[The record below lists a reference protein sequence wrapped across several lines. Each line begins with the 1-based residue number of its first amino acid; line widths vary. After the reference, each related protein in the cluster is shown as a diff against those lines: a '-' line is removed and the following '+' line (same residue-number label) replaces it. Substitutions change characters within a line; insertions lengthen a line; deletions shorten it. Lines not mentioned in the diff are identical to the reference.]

1 MNIRKSILLRVR
13 IAFLLFF
20 LFGVAVVAKIGH
32 IQFVEGEK
40 WAEKARKVS
49 YQYRQVNA
57 TRGNIYSD
65 NGSLL
70 ATSLPEYRL
79 CFDPSIA
86 KTEVYRT
93 GLDSLSLLLSRFFGD
108 RSREDYKRKIN
119 DARQSGK
126 KYIILNKRLIRYQ
139 DKKRMTQWPIFREG
153 RMGGGVIFE
162 KTNRR
167 FKPFRFLASR
177 TIGYI
182 NENEYG
188 AGLEYSF
195 NGILAG
201 KDGRALFQRIA
212 GGNWKPLY
220 DETEVRPEDGLDIV
234 TTIDVNIQD
243 VAESSLLT
251 ALKEHDADY
260 GAVVVMSV
268 KTGEIKAISNL
279 SKSGGFYSERYNY
292 AVGGQG
298 LTEPGSTFKLV
309 SLMALLENTDIE
321 LNDTIDTGNGRYK
334 FFDRVMADHK
344 PGGYGKI
351 TVREAFEKSSNIAI
365 SRMINDHFGAQPGRF
380 VDFIKDLGLGQPLGF
395 QMAGEGIPYIKSPK
409 DPSWSG
415 ITLPWM
421 SIGYELKLTP
431 LQTLTLYNAVANN
444 GKMVQPIIVKYVK
457 KADHIE
463 KQYDPEV
470 LNSKICSSKTL
481 RQLQSMLVGVVENGT
496 ASNIRNP
503 YYKIAGKTGT
513 AQKIK
518 AGGGYTRNYY
528 TSFAG
533 YFPAENPK
541 FSCIVVIDNPKN
553 YYQYG
558 SDVAAP
564 VFKTIADK
572 IYSLDMELHK
582 NDKQLAV
589 AQEDGVFPV
598 IQAGYYEDLNL
609 LCDEMD
615 ISYEAENEEDWVK
628 ARVNNN
634 NVILQTQQVKPG
646 LVPDVRG
653 MRMRD
658 ALFLLENAGLI
669 VDYRGSGRI
678 VSQSLA
684 PGSKIQ
690 KGNRIVLGL
699 ERWPS

>member
-1 MNIRKSILLRVR
+1 LLRVR
-13 IAFLLFF
+13 VAFLLFF
-20 LFGVAVVAKIGH
+20 LFGMAVVVRIGH

-40 WAEKARKVS
+40 WAEKARQVS
-49 YQYRQVNA
+49 FQYQTVAA

-79 CFDPSIA
+79 CFDPTIA
-86 KTEVYRT
+86 KPDVYRA
-93 GLDSLSLLLSRFFGD
+93 GLDSLSMLLSNFFGD
-108 RSREDYKRKIN
+108 RSKDDYKRRIN
-119 DARQSGK
+119 DARQSGR

-139 DKKRMTQWPIFREG
+139 DKKRMMQWPIFREG

-162 KTNRR
+162 KTDRR
-167 FKPFRFLASR
+167 FKPFRHLASR

-182 NENEYG
+182 NENNYG

-195 NGILAG
+195 NDILAG
-201 KDGRALFQRIA
+201 KNGRALFQKIA
-212 GGNWKPLY
+212 GGAWKPLY
-220 DETEVRPEDGLDIV
+220 DETEVRPVDGYDIV

-243 VAESSLLT
+243 VAESSLLS

-260 GAVVVMSV
+260 GSVVVMEV
-268 KTGEIKAISNL
+268 ATGEIKAISNL
-279 SKSGGFYSERYNY
+279 SKSGGYYSERYNY
-292 AVGGQG
+292 AVGDQG

-309 SLMALLENTDIE
+309 SLMALLENTNIQ
-321 LNDTIDTGNGRYK
+321 LSDTIDTGDGRFR

-365 SRMINDHFGAQPGRF
+365 SRLVNDHFGTQPSKF
-380 VDFIKDLGLGQPLGF
+380 VDFVKNLGLGQPLGF
-395 QMAGEGIPYIKSPK
+395 QMAGEGIPYIKDPK
-409 DPSWSG
+409 DQSWSG
-415 ITLPWM
+415 TTLPWM

-431 LQTLTLYNAVANN
+431 LQTLTLYNAVANQ

-457 KADHIE
+457 RADRIE
-463 KQYDPEV
+463 KTYEQKL
-470 LNSKICSSKTL
+470 LNSRICSARTL
-481 RQLQSMLVGVVENGT
+481 KLLQSLLVGVVENGT
-496 ASNIRNP
+496 ASNIKNP

-518 AGGGYTRNYY
+518 PGGGYTRNYY

-533 YFPAENPK
+533 YFPADNPK
-541 FSCIVVIDNPKN
+541 YSCIVVIDNPKN

-572 IYSLDMELHK
+572 IFSLDIRLHK
-582 NDKQLAV
+582 SNESLTPVD
-589 AQEDGVFPV
+589 QEGVFPV
-598 IQAGYYEDLNL
+598 IQAGYYDDLNL
-609 LCDEMD
+609 LCDALE
-615 ISYEAENEEDWVK
+615 ISYSSQSEEEW
-628 ARVNNN
+628 ARTRVEKNS
-634 NVILQTQQVKPG
+634 VLLQSQQVKPG
-646 LVPDVRG
+646 FVPDVRG

-658 ALFLLENAGLI
+658 ALYLLENAGLI
-669 VDYRGSGRI
+669 VDYHGSGRI

-684 PGSKIQ
+684 PGTKIK
-690 KGNRIVLGL
+690 KGTRIVIGL
-699 ERWPS
+699 EKWPS

>member
-1 MNIRKSILLRVR
+1 MLRVR
-13 IAFLLFF
+13 VAFLLFF
-20 LFGVAVVAKIGH
+20 LFGMAVVVRIGH

-40 WAEKARKVS
+40 WAEKARQVS
-49 YQYRQVNA
+49 FQYQTVAA

-79 CFDPSIA
+79 CFDPTIA
-86 KTEVYRT
+86 KPDVYRA
-93 GLDSLSLLLSRFFGD
+93 GLDSLSMLLSNFFGD
-108 RSREDYKRKIN
+108 RSKDDYKRRIN
-119 DARQSGK
+119 DARQSGR

-139 DKKRMTQWPIFREG
+139 DKKRMMQWPIFREG

-162 KTNRR
+162 KTDRR
-167 FKPFRFLASR
+167 FKPFRHLASR

-182 NENEYG
+182 NENNYG

-195 NGILAG
+195 NDILAG
-201 KDGRALFQRIA
+201 KNGRALFQKIA
-212 GGNWKPLY
+212 GGAWKPLY
-220 DETEVRPEDGLDIV
+220 DETEVRPVDGYDIV

-243 VAESSLLT
+243 VAESSLLS

-260 GAVVVMSV
+260 GSVVVMEV
-268 KTGEIKAISNL
+268 ATGEIKAISNL
-279 SKSGGFYSERYNY
+279 SKSGGYYSERYNY
-292 AVGGQG
+292 AVGDQG

-309 SLMALLENTDIE
+309 SLMALLENTNIQ
-321 LNDTIDTGNGRYK
+321 LSDTIDTGDGRFR

-365 SRMINDHFGAQPGRF
+365 SRLVNDHFGTQPSKF
-380 VDFIKDLGLGQPLGF
+380 VDFVKNLGLGQPLGF
-395 QMAGEGIPYIKSPK
+395 QMAGEGIPYIKDPK
-409 DPSWSG
+409 DQSWSG
-415 ITLPWM
+415 TTLPWM

-431 LQTLTLYNAVANN
+431 LQTLTLYNAVANQ

-457 KADHIE
+457 RADRIE
-463 KQYDPEV
+463 KTYEQKL
-470 LNSKICSSKTL
+470 LNSRICSARTL
-481 RQLQSMLVGVVENGT
+481 KLLQSLLVGVVENGT
-496 ASNIRNP
+496 ASNIKNP

-518 AGGGYTRNYY
+518 PGGGYTRNYY

-533 YFPAENPK
+533 YFPADNPK
-541 FSCIVVIDNPKN
+541 YSCIVVIDNPKN

-572 IYSLDMELHK
+572 IFSLDIRLHK
-582 NDKQLAV
+582 SNESLTPVD
-589 AQEDGVFPV
+589 QEGVFPV
-598 IQAGYYEDLNL
+598 IQAGYYDDLNL
-609 LCDEMD
+609 LCDALE
-615 ISYEAENEEDWVK
+615 ISYSSQSEEEW
-628 ARVNNN
+628 ARTRVEKNS
-634 NVILQTQQVKPG
+634 VLLQSQQVKPG
-646 LVPDVRG
+646 FVPDVRG

-658 ALFLLENAGLI
+658 ALYLLENAGLI
-669 VDYRGSGRI
+669 VDYHGSGRI

-684 PGSKIQ
+684 PGTKIK
-690 KGNRIVLGL
+690 KGTRIVIGL
-699 ERWPS
+699 EKWPS